1 MIKIQPKDKEFGLY
15 IPTNVEEIKA
25 EDLAKVTANIN
36 LAKHYAVIALCFN
49 TKLYDFAMTIDKN
62 RKENIGVVPII
73 AKINAGENGT
83 AFKVGDKVV
92 VDKTTI
98 ERGFHVI
105 AHTAIQSN
113 NLARYIS
120 TSPDYLKA
128 ILAKDSAVIPADVL
142 NSNIVLLEF
151 KIVPLN
157 DIVATIDDN
166 GAEDPFVAPGGETAY
181 EEVKE

>member
-1 MIKIQPKDKEFGLY
+1 MIKIQPRDKEFGLY
-15 IPTNVEEIKA
+15 IPTNVREIKA
-25 EDLAKVTANIN
+25 KDLTKATANIN

-49 TKLYDFAMTIDKN
+49 TKFYDFAMTIDKN

-83 AFKVGDKVV
+83 TFKVGDKAV

-128 ILAKDSAVIPADVL
+128 ILAKDNEIIPKDVL
-142 NSNIVLLEF
+142 DSNIILLEF

-166 GAEDPFVAPGGETAY
+166 EVEDPFLAPEEEITY